1 MGAGTVLLIIP
12 YVIAAA
18 IAIVIDVLIASA
30 FAKCA
35 EQKGYWRSTYFWICF
50 FLGMIGYCIVAAL
63 PDKVLLDKMDDI
75 LKQK

>member
-1 MGAGTVLLIIP
+1 MIIIILA

-18 IAIVIDVLIASA
+18 IAIAVDVLIANA

-35 EQKGYWRSTYFWICF
+35 EQKGYWRNTYFWVCF

-63 PDKVLLDKMDDI
+63 PDKVLLEKMDDI
-75 LKQK
+75 LKKK